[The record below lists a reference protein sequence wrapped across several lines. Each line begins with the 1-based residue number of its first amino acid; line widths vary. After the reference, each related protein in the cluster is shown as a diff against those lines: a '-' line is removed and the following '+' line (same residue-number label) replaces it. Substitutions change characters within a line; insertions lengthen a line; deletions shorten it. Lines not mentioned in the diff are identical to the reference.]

1 MSEDTVVTKPGTYP
15 DPDRFL
21 AKAKELVRDNYNEHH
36 ASDDIDPPLVVDD
49 LYIVWFTKVLSSWRA
64 QVQSTVVRGLLW
76 MVTFNGPKND
86 AYIEV
91 FRKINNTS
99 VKVKQP

>member
-1 MSEDTVVTKPGTYP
+1 MSEIAEEQRPATYP

-21 AKAKELVRDNYNEHH
+21 AQAKKLVRDNYNEHH
-36 ASDDIDPPLVVDD
+36 GGDDGEPPLVVDD
-49 LYIVWFTKVLSSWRA
+49 LYIVWFTKVLTSWRA

-76 MVTFNGPKND
+76 MVTYNGPKSD

-99 VKVKQP
+99 VKVRDR